1 VQGANEEFAGAND
14 DMSNAAIGKMGPSVR
29 SFFLLAGLPLLL
41 AMLCACACSAP
52 AQIRDLREAEA
63 HERGGRNEAAL
74 QSYES
79 AMHTCNKAESARRRR
94 DSCAAAHLQHA
105 ELLVS
110 MERYPEAIS
119 AYHEAERVLAKTAAA
134 AAQACYDAALV
145 YLKMEDLEGAYTYLW
160 RTITNYPDEAFAAD
174 ALKRILR
181 DGRVRAPSAIH
192 KELIRLN
199 RDLAETKIADNLL
212 YALAQLEEVDLG
224 DANAALGRYDAL
236 VKHYPKSGLY
246 DDSLW
251 HGARLSRQLGDAKGA
266 VQHLR
271 KLVATREVA
280 FGAGSYFSV
289 WLDNAQL
296 ELGIILRD
304 DLQDYPAAIKA
315 FTRLASD
322 YPASILRDD
331 ALFERAVAKERAGQ
345 AEAACKDLAKLLKK
359 YPDSKYTLSAVPKL
373 RSALSCNL

>member
-1 VQGANEEFAGAND
+1 
-14 DMSNAAIGKMGPSVR
+14 
-29 SFFLLAGLPLLL
+29 
-41 AMLCACACSAP
+41 MLCACACSAP

-74 QSYES
+74 QSYQS
-79 AMHTCNKAESARRRR
+79 AMRTCRKVDKVRRRR
-94 DSCAAAHLQHA
+94 ASCAAAYLQHA

-110 MERYPEAIS
+110 MKRYPEAIS
-119 AYHEAERVLAKTAAA
+119 AYHEAERALAETTAA

-145 YLKMEDLEGAYTYLW
+145 YLEMEELEGAYTYLW

-181 DGRVRAPSAIH
+181 DGRARAPSAVH
-192 KELIRLN
+192 RELIQLS
-199 RDLAETKIADNLL
+199 RDLAETRIADNILH
-212 YALAQLEEVDLG
+212 ALAQLEEVDFA
-224 DANAALGRYDAL
+224 DAARALGRYDAL
-236 VKHYPKSGLY
+236 VKHYPRSGLY

-266 VQHLR
+266 VERLR
-271 KLVATREVA
+271 KLLATREVA

-289 WLDNAQL
+289 WLDNGQL

-304 DLQDYPAAIKA
+304 DMQDYPAAIKA

-331 ALFERAVAKERAGQ
+331 ALFERAVTKGRAAQEKG
-345 AEAACKDLAKLLKK
+345 ACKDLAKLVKK
-359 YPDSKYTLSAVPKL
+359 YPDSKYTLRAVPKL
-373 RSALSCNL
+373 RTALSCNL